1 MTQYLGY
8 LGHPHVYCKY
18 LDKNK
23 NKKEKR
29 RRVCDACRA
38 LQPISCAS
46 PASGC
51 GRVAKVPHTQP
62 QLRQKTRAGG
72 KHEVAR
78 WSICAITP
86 SAVKPPTPI
95 NDPACVINAD
105 RITCLVHCGR
115 MALQLRL
122 LRGLKIGSGTRVPY
136 GQLSLTPSEH
146 ACVTNADRITCL
158 VHCGQISLQLRL
170 MSRCD

>member
-1 MTQYLGY
+1 
-8 LGHPHVYCKY
+8 VYCKY
-18 LDKNK
+18 LDKK
-23 NKKEKR
+23 INKKEKR

-122 LRGLKIGSGTRVPY
+122 FRGLKIGSGTRVPY
-136 GQLSLTPSEH
+136 GQLSLTPGEH
-146 ACVTNADRITCL
+146 ACVINADRITCL
-158 VHCGQISLQLRL
+158 VHCGQITLQLRL
-170 MSRCD
+170 SRLASEVE